1 MINLV
6 GIEGGNEYD
15 QNIVCDFQRTKEIVK
30 ESVLSGLDLSRSCVY
45 CCHHFKCMCETTWL
59 VQKMFPCSHQLLPVL
74 TLFLS
79 LLPL

>member
-30 ESVLSGLDLSRSCVY
+30 ECFIWLGPEQILCV
-45 CCHHFKCMCETTWL
+45 
-59 VQKMFPCSHQLLPVL
+59 LLP
-74 TLFLS
+74 S
-79 LLPL
+79 L